1 MTSSKK
7 LFIVLEFAGLVGVL
21 SLLAT
26 PPLLIEGAELPLPV
40 ETLQLLSLIQP
51 FILLSIAVFVG
62 VKLAHK
68 VNLFA
73 PGFEA
78 IASGNSPFLAL
89 KPQVI
94 PGLIVGLI
102 TGLILPLMFYLGK
115 PFFPEDFIKNSTKF
129 SSHLSP
135 LTRLLYGGITEEIL
149 LRWGLMTL
157 LVWITWR
164 FFQNRQGTPKNWGV
178 GLAIFL
184 SSILFALG
192 HIPIALYLTQQPN
205 LALLIYII
213 GANSFFGLIAGYL
226 YWKKGLESAMI
237 AHIFYHTILIIVS
250 L

>member
-78 IASGNSPFLAL
+78 IASGNSPFLPL
-89 KPQVI
+89 KPQII
-94 PGLIVGLI
+94 PGLIGGLI
-102 TGLILPLMFYLGK
+102 TGLTLPFIFQLAK
-115 PFFPEDFIKNSTKF
+115 PFLPEDFLKNATQF
-129 SSHLSP
+129 SPNLSI
-135 LTRLLYGGITEEIL
+135 LTRLFYGGITEEIL
-149 LRWGLMTL
+149 LRWGLMTM
-157 LVWITWR
+157 LVWIAWR
-164 FFQNRQGTPKNWGV
+164 FFQQRRGTPHNFAV
-178 GLAIFL
+178 GLAIVL
-184 SSILFALG
+184 SSILFGFAHL
-192 HIPIALYLTQQPN
+192 PIAFLLTKQPN

-237 AHIFYHTILIIVS
+237 AHVFSHVIMVIMS
-250 L
+250 